1 MCCNRLCNNWQSY
14 RGCWKS
20 STELPQTVVIS
31 GCCLVL
37 GLFSLCLTFLE
48 PITLTSCWKIEE
60 VRTLPA
66 TAGDHPSCSAGGQT
80 LWAEQTFEKWE
91 ELYLGVFLLLGDR
104 PGCVLIELLGER
116 WQWGAHGK
124 DAELVPDS
132 LVKLHRGS
140 MAGIHLHSVRSLAYL
155 KWDRE
160 SSMLGL
166 WSLCCFSS
174 LFILRQNKVVVSQG
188 NLPFNL
194 A

>member
-1 MCCNRLCNNWQSY
+1 MCINRLARREVAMGHS
-14 RGCWKS
+14 WKR
-20 STELPQTVVIS
+20 V
-31 GCCLVL
+31 
-37 GLFSLCLTFLE
+37 
-48 PITLTSCWKIEE
+48 W
-60 VRTLPA
+60 
-66 TAGDHPSCSAGGQT
+66 H
-80 LWAEQTFEKWE
+80 
-91 ELYLGVFLLLGDR
+91 
-104 PGCVLIELLGER
+104 
-116 WQWGAHGK
+116 
-124 DAELVPDS
+124 ELVPDS

-174 LFILRQNKVVVSQG
+174 VFILRQNKVVVSQG